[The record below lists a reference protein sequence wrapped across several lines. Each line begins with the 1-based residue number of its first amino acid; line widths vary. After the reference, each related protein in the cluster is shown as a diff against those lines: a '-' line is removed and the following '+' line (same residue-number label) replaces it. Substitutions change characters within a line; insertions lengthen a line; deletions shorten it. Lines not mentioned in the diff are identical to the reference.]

1 MNFHTGN
8 YYYYHYSQPWCQPNR
23 VHKLFSRTV
32 LLRTAYPGT
41 AYSRTRVLAVDSFT
55 QTPVQVWRNCRNAE
69 TARGIFF
76 PAREHDHGVSCS
88 DLTAGLQD
96 IPTVPFFRKG
106 ANMTPRRARER
117 TAWGAHVI
125 TYGLFFKS
133 VFWVSCKSADQTKML
148 QNSCS
153 IRDCTAKKTRSPP
166 LRRTPL

>member
-1 MNFHTGN
+1 MVVK
-8 YYYYHYSQPWCQPNR
+8 PNR
-23 VHKLFSRTV
+23 VHKLFSRT
-32 LLRTAYPGT
+32 AYCVKILHPDPCSDMAKLPKRGNG
-41 AYSRTRVLAVDSFT
+41 AEHFFSTRARSWGKLFR
-55 QTPVQVWRNCRNAE
+55 PNCR
-69 TARGIFF
+69 F
-76 PAREHDHGVSCS
+76 
-88 DLTAGLQD
+88 AGHS
-96 IPTVPFFRKG
+96 TVPFFRKG

-166 LRRTPL
+166 LRRTPTYEFPLTPQKQASYSSTTVLRF